1 MLLTILGMLVLSV
14 VVAASRSPAAVVV
27 MGIAMFGAMIAAW
40 VFHLL
45 GQIQLNKVSQSSGA
59 KGVLNAS
66 LITFISYSAGT
77 VLLVVVSGLLIA
89 NEVGNA
95 GPGGPRWAT
104 FTGMGGPNQGGFLG
118 IAQIALSIMQWACA
132 ILLMLG
138 LRRIGVALKNSSITR
153 NATIALVVYSIF
165 VAFLAVMTVLT
176 RMQSMQ
182 QGVAVRGAAGIE
194 GFFMVFGLFAIVGGL
209 TLLVVYSNA
218 VKKIG
223 DVPKAPQW
231 QYLQ

>member
-1 MLLTILGMLVLSV
+1 MLVLGF
-14 VVAASRSPAAVVV
+14 VAAASNSAAAVVV
-27 MGIAMFGAMIAAW
+27 MGIAMFVAMITAW

-45 GQIQLNKVSQSSGA
+45 GQIQLNKISQASGA

-66 LITFISYSAGT
+66 LITFLAYSAGT
-77 VLLVVVSGLLIA
+77 VLLAVISGLLLA

-104 FTGMGGPNQGGFLG
+104 FAGMNGPNQGGFLG
-118 IAQIALSIMQWACA
+118 IAQIALSIMQWTCA

-138 LRRIGVALKNSSITR
+138 LRRIGVALKNSSITT

-176 RMQSMQ
+176 RTQSMQ
-182 QGVAVRGAAGIE
+182 QGAGAVPGIQ

-209 TLLVVYSNA
+209 TLLVVYSNT

-223 DVPKAPQW
+223 DVAKSPQW
-231 QYLQ
+231 QHLQ